1 MDVMDLMAKI
11 GLDDSEYNKKLDGAS
26 GKFSSFGKTIASGA
40 KTVGKVAVGAFAT
53 LGTAIGGATASLV
66 SNAKETSEYA
76 DTVDKMSQKLGVSA
90 EAYQEWDYVMNISG
104 TSMQSMQMGM
114 KTLTNKLDDAK
125 NGSEDAA
132 EMFAK
137 LGLSMEN
144 IQGMSREEIFEAAIN
159 GFQGMEDSA
168 ERAALAND
176 LFGKSGQELAPL
188 FNTSA
193 EETEKLR
200 QEVKDLGGV
209 MSDDAVKAGAAFKDS
224 LTGLQTSLTGA
235 KNNIMS
241 NFLPSLTTMT
251 DGLAKIF
258 SGDTSGIELL
268 KQGIDD
274 FASKLNE
281 KLPKILE
288 TVSKVAESL
297 IDALPAFFDTIA
309 QQLPSLLERLI
320 PVLINAVVGLSDAI
334 VKSLPKIM
342 EAIQK
347 NIKVISSGL
356 TKIFSALG
364 KIILQLLPTLLP
376 TLLQIGIELIKEL
389 SRGFIENASE
399 VIRVIFELIDMIVM
413 ELTNPDTLTQLLECG
428 LQIILALAQGILDNL
443 PQLLATLL
451 EVFTNIVGWF
461 VTEGGPMILNAAGK
475 LFESIGEGLLKAW
488 DFIVLKISE
497 LFGKILGEDGL
508 GGWGADLLDNALGI
522 FQKIG
527 EGIVGAWDF
536 ITGKIDELAGWMW
549 DGLTKAFT
557 GMWDFGKELAT
568 NIWKGIKSMWST
580 LADALNPK
588 NWLKGS
594 GVADEAKEWA
604 TKFGQDTADDYVAGQ
619 VMGFDIH
626 SPSKKMRWIGQMV
639 MEGFS
644 EGMEDES
651 DTAFAEIE
659 NSFKALKPQLSVDV
673 PTGSISNQTTDMN
686 ENLKNI
692 YDALLA
698 LIKQGF
704 NFTLPVFIGY
714 EQIDEQNISSRNRV
728 QVRSGGQVNA

>member
-11 GLDDSEYNKKLDGAS
+11 GLDDSEFDKKLDSDGS
-26 GKFSSFGKTIASGA
+26 KFSNFGQTIAGGA
-40 KTVGKVAVGAFAT
+40 KKIGKVAVGAFAAM
-53 LGTAIGGATASLV
+53 GTAIVGSTAALAGS
-66 SNAKETSEYA
+66 AKETSEYA
-76 DTVDKMSQKLGVSA
+76 DTVDKMSQKLGVST
-90 EAYQEWDYVMNISG
+90 EAYQEWDYVLNISG
-104 TSMQSMQMGM
+104 TSMQSMQTGM

-132 EMFAK
+132 AMFEK
-137 LGLSMEN
+137 LGLSMEDVQN
-144 IQGMSREEIFEAAIN
+144 MSREEIFEAAIT

-193 EETEKLR
+193 EETARLR
-200 QEVKDLGGV
+200 QEVNDLGGV

-224 LTGLQTSLTGA
+224 LTGLQTAMTGA

-241 NFLPSLTTMT
+241 NFLPSLTTLT
-251 DGLAKIF
+251 DGLAKLF
-258 SGDTSGIELL
+258 SGDTSGIGLI
-268 KQGIDD
+268 KQGIED
-274 FASKLNE
+274 FAAKLNE
-281 KLPKILE
+281 KLPKVLE
-288 TVSKVAESL
+288 TVGSVAESL
-297 IDALPAFFDTIA
+297 ISALPSFFDVIA
-309 QQLPSLLERLI
+309 EQLPMLVETLI
-320 PVLINAVVGLSDAI
+320 PVLIDAVVGLADAI
-334 VKSLPKIM
+334 VKALPKIM
-342 EAIQK
+342 DAIQK

-376 TLLQIGIELIKEL
+376 TMIKVGLELIKEL
-389 SRGFIENASE
+389 SRGFIENADE
-399 VIRVIFELIDMIVM
+399 VIGVIIETINLIVT
-413 ELTNPDTLTQLLECG
+413 ELTNPETLTQLLECG
-428 LQIILALAQGILDNL
+428 LQIILALAQGILNNL
-443 PQLLATLL
+443 PQLLGTLL

-497 LFGKILGEDGL
+497 LFGKILGADGI
-508 GGWGADLLDNALGI
+508 GGWGSDLLDNALGI
-522 FQKIG
+522 FEEIG
-527 EGIVGAWDF
+527 NGLVGAWDF

-594 GVADEAKEWA
+594 GVADEMKEWA
-604 TKFGQDTADDYVAGQ
+604 TQLGKDTAEDYVGGQ
-619 VMGFDIH
+619 IMGFDIH
-626 SPSKKMRWIGQMV
+626 SPSKKMDYVGRMV
-639 MEGFS
+639 MKGFS
-644 EGMEDES
+644 NGIEEQSGPSFDSIESTFGNFEPKFTGISQAGANASGGAVGDLARKLDELIANGIHI
-651 DTAFAEIE
+651 T
-659 NSFKALKPQLSVDV
+659 V
-673 PTGSISNQTTDMN
+673 PVYYG
-686 ENLKNI
+686 K
-692 YDALLA
+692 
-698 LIKQGF
+698 K
-704 NFTLPVFIGY
+704 
-714 EQIDEQNISSRNRV
+714 QIDEIYVDSAQRV
-728 QVRSGGQVNA
+728 TVRSGGQVHV